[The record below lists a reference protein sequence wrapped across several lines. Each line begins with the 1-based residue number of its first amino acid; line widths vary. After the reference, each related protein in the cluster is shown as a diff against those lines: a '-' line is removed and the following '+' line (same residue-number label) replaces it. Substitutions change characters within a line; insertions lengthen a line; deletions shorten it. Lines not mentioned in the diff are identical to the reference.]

1 MKFPDFSSGFF
12 LNMKGSARWIIVIFT
27 CFLVRTGFAQPKTQ
41 EIPAIDVHMMDLLLR
56 FETLHQQQIVRKE
69 IQRLQPEDVGT
80 LMQRFAGVTV
90 RNYGG
95 LGGMKTISMRGIGGN
110 HTGII
115 VDGFQVQNTQ
125 SGQVDLSTIQV
136 ENIENIQF
144 SVQGGIDFLL
154 PVSAHLQ
161 GNTLVIHTFENAFSA
176 NKTSVR
182 AVAKMGSFGQWDGYG
197 ALKFTNQK
205 SYFSVF
211 GRHRQAVGTYPFS
224 FQNGTIPFEG
234 NRMNNDL
241 SEQFGG
247 FAWSRKISSNQFL
260 RVNFTSQFANRG
272 LPGAVILY
280 SPGTEQRLKTD
291 AHQLNLDYR
300 YQKAKFAMRNYISAR
315 YDALNYVDSSFL
327 NSQGFLDQTYFQ
339 TQIQHGVSLR
349 FLDVKPVFGAT
360 LYGGIEQNYAQLNS
374 SIDGFSN
381 PLRYHLKSVFGLA
394 KKQSIFE
401 FKSQLGIEWLTNQT
415 ESHSNNQ
422 FAFSPSLSLD
432 LHKFYWFGRPSFL
445 LKRNFRMPSFN
456 EMYYNQVG
464 NVDLK
469 PEKANQIGIALEK
482 NVHCKGFN
490 FKLNGNAYYNLVEDK
505 IIAIP
510 TKNVFIWSMQNVGQ
524 AQIIGADI
532 TAKTTLEFTR
542 LNFDLQGQYA
552 FQHATDRT
560 DRNAQTFGHQLP
572 YLPNHTVTIDGVVS
586 YKNTGFSISSL
597 ITSKRYA
604 LNQNILANQVDAFNT
619 VDVSVFHTFKMK
631 KNHELRL
638 GFSCKNCFNASYAY
652 VRYFVMPGRNY
663 LLNLSYAL

>member
-1 MKFPDFSSGFF
+1 MKFPDFGSGIFF
-12 LNMKGSARWIIVIFT
+12 DMKRRALWIILIFT
-27 CFLVRTGFAQPKTQ
+27 CFLVRTSYAQPQTQ
-41 EIPAIDVHMMDLLLR
+41 EIPEIDVHVMDLLLR
-56 FETLHQQQIVRKE
+56 LEPLHQQQLARKE

-144 SVQGGIDFLL
+144 SVQGGNDFLL

-176 NKTSVR
+176 KKTSVR
-182 AVAKMGSFGQWDGYG
+182 TVAKMGSFGQWDGYG

-205 SYFSVF
+205 SYFSIF
-211 GRHRQAVGTYPFS
+211 GRHRQAVGAYPFS
-224 FQNGTIPFEG
+224 FQNGTVPFEG

-291 AHQLNLDYR
+291 AHQLNIDHR
-300 YQKAKFAMRNYISAR
+300 YVKRNFAMRNYFSAR
-315 YDALNYVDSSFL
+315 YEALNYVDSSFL

-349 FLDVKPVFGAT
+349 FLEVEPVFGAT
-360 LYGGIEQNYAQLNS
+360 VFGGIEQNYSQLNS
-374 SIDGFSN
+374 SISDFKN
-381 PLRYHLKSVFGLA
+381 PIRYHIKSVVGLA
-394 KKQSIFE
+394 KKLRIVE
-401 FKSQLGIEWLTNQT
+401 YKTQLGFEWLTNQT

-422 FAFSPSLSLD
+422 FAFSPSFTLD
-432 LHKFYWFGRPSFL
+432 FHKFYWFGRPSFL

-482 NVHCKGFN
+482 NIPFQGFV

-532 TAKTTLEFTR
+532 TAKTTLEFAR
-542 LNFDLQGQYA
+542 WKFSFQGQYA

-560 DRNAQTFGHQLP
+560 DIDAQTYGHQLP
-572 YLPNHTVTIDGVVS
+572 YLPKHTVTGDAVVT

-597 ITSKRYA
+597 FTSERYA
-604 LNQNILANQVDAFNT
+604 LNQNILANQVEAFNT
-619 VDVSVFHTFKMK
+619 VDVSVFHTFNVK

-663 LLNLSYAL
+663 LVNLSYAF